1 MFFNIKMAACL
12 RRMQRCHAGLLP
24 VGPIITQG
32 AKMDKNTPMISY
44 AAHEGMM
51 ARMERTIRRLW
62 ILCII
67 LIILLAGTNAAW
79 IWYENQFM
87 DESLTVTQDLDSG
100 NGGDAVIND
109 GVHINGESET
119 DSNP

>member
-1 MFFNIKMAACL
+1 
-12 RRMQRCHAGLLP
+12 
-24 VGPIITQG
+24 
-32 AKMDKNTPMISY
+32 MDDHKDVPYIV
-44 AAHEGMM
+44 HESIM

-67 LIILLAGTNAAW
+67 LILLLAGTNGAW
-79 IWYENQFM
+79 ILYENQFM